1 VGSFDAIDHGWLVR
15 FIKHRV
21 GDSRVVRLIQK
32 WLAAGVMENGEWT
45 SSEVGSPQGATASPL
60 LANVYLHY
68 VLDLWV
74 QRWRT
79 KVARGDVIIVRYA
92 DDFLV
97 GFQYRDDAERFQRG
111 LSERL
116 AKFRLELQPTK
127 TRLIAFGKL
136 AHSWRRVRGL
146 GGKPETFNFLG
157 LTHMC
162 GRSRGGKFL
171 LRRQT
176 ERKRM
181 TAKLHELARE
191 MQRRRH
197 QPIPEQG
204 RWLNAVVRGHVAYY
218 AVPTNAHA
226 VQAFRT
232 QVARHWHRALLR
244 RSQRRRL
251 PWARMRRLDARW
263 LPRTPIS
270 HPWPEQ
276 RFDARTRGKSP
287 VR

>member
-1 VGSFDAIDHGWLVR
+1 MLDADIRGYFDAIDHGWMVS
-15 FIKHRV
+15 FI
-21 GDSRVVRLIQK
+21 RVVRLIQK
-32 WLAAGVMENGEWT
+32 WLAAGVMENGTWT
-45 SSEVGSPQGATASPL
+45 VSEVGSPQGATVSPL

-68 VLDLWV
+68 GLDLWAP
-74 QRWRT
+74 QRRT
-79 KVARGDVIIVRYA
+79 KIARGDVVIVRYA

-97 GFQYRDDAERFQRG
+97 GFQHRDDAERFHRE

-116 AKFRLELQPTK
+116 AKFHLELNPTK
-127 TRLIAFGKL
+127 TRLIAFGKFAL
-136 AHSWRRVRGL
+136 SRRRERGQ

-157 LTHMC
+157 LTHIC

-171 LRRQT
+171 LRRHT

-226 VQAFRT
+226 VEAFRT

-251 PWARMRRLDARW
+251 PWVRMQRLVTRW